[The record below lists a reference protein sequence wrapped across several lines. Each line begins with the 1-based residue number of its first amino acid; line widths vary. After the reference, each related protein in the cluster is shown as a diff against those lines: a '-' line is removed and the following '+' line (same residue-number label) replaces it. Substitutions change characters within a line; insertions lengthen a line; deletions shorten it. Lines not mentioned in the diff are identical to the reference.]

1 MNQLDLPEM
10 IELLKREENANL
22 KRELAELIVSTI
34 INDISL
40 RDEIAGMVSREIAR
54 EVRRSGI

>member
-1 MNQLDLPEM
+1 M

-22 KRELAELIVSTI
+22 RRELAELIVSTI

-54 EVRRSGI
+54 EVRRSGM